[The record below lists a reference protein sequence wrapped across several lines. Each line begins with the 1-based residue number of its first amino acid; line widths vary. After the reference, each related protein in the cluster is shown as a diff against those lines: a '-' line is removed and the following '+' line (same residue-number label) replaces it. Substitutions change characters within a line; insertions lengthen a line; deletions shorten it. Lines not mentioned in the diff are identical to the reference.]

1 MIHTWLTNTFGLA
14 VPVVS
19 APMAGVSGGALAGAV
34 SAAGG
39 LGTVGFAAGS
49 PEQLHAELDTART
62 TAPGR
67 PYGVGLLAWLLP
79 RNEALLDVVVE
90 SDVALVSLSYGPYAP
105 YVEPLQA
112 AGKLVATQAGTIDDA
127 RAALAIGVDL
137 IVVRGG
143 EAGGH
148 VRNDV
153 ATLPLLQA
161 VLDAVDV
168 PVLAAGGIGTGRGL
182 AAVLAAGAAGAWV
195 GTAFTVAAE
204 AATPAEAKQ
213 AIAAAGLADTTY
225 TTVLDIGRGIP
236 WPAEF
241 GGRALRHPYADKWH
255 GREDELRRMAEREPM
270 ESPAVWAGQAA
281 GLIAKPRTAADIM
294 GEFATAETYL
304 TAVTQR
310 ISRSTDG

>member
-1 MIHTWLTNTFGLA
+1 MIHTWLTNTFGLS

-19 APMAGVSGGALAGAV
+19 APMAGVSGGALAAAV

-39 LGTVGFAAGS
+39 LGVVGFAAGK
-49 PEQLHAELDTART
+49 PEQLQAELDLAA
-62 TAPGR
+62 APGR

-79 RNEALLDVVVE
+79 DNEALLDVVVG
-90 SDVALVSLSYGPYAP
+90 SDASLVSLSYGPYAP

-112 AGKLVATQAGTIDDA
+112 AGKLVATQVGTIDDA
-127 RAALAIGVDL
+127 RAALAIGVDI
-137 IVVRGG
+137 IVARGG

-148 VRNDV
+148 GRNEV

-168 PVLAAGGIGTGRGL
+168 PVLAAGGIGSGRGL

-195 GTAFTVAAE
+195 GTAFTVATE
-204 AATPAEAKQ
+204 ASTPPAESKQ
-213 AIAAAGLADTTY
+213 AITAAGLADTTY

-236 WPAEF
+236 WPSEY

-255 GREDELRRMAEREPM
+255 GREDELRASANPEPM
-270 ESPAVWAGQAA
+270 EQPAIWAGQAA
-281 GLIAKPRTAADIM
+281 GLVTKPRTAAEIIA
-294 GEFATAETYL
+294 ELATAESYL
-304 TAVTQR
+304 TAITGR
-310 ISRSTDG
+310 TRG